1 MKSLTESRMKPKL
14 IRTIRADNILRKK
27 SFWIIF
33 VCMLLAVFY
42 QIQFYIFPVSIKY
55 DKYDVKVNATLT
67 SEESKNIK
75 EILKNAEPAGLLSC
89 GFGFDVTVRI
99 GTRVYL
105 LARDSC
111 ASYQHLFRFYDISGE
126 DMDYIHDIFE
136 KYGGAGFHS

>member
-1 MKSLTESRMKPKL
+1 MTNM
-14 IRTIRADNILRKK
+14 TLR
-27 SFWIIF
+27 I
-33 VCMLLAVFY
+33 M
-42 QIQFYIFPVSIKY
+42 Q
-55 DKYDVKVNATLT
+55 TLT

-105 LARDSC
+105 LAQDSC